1 MADYNDPSPDF
12 PPRRKRIWPYF
23 VVPFVAMVVGYLLV
37 YRIVNEPRGPE
48 GSPQVALNE
57 VEPTG
62 LVDGGQPISVEEGD
76 ANLREQAAA
85 WSADQ
90 LYARWLESVSLRH
103 LVAAAQLVADGENV
117 KPALPFLGV
126 PGPFAVR
133 EVRPAPAQERL
144 FINSTTYTRYDVL
157 ARVAGSV
164 DAAAAGDAY
173 KGFKIFCDS
182 AFAEISPAGKV
193 FDEVL
198 ASALRRF
205 TQLRVLEGEVELEPK
220 GAVYAFKD
228 PSLEALSAAD
238 KQFLR
243 MGPKNGRVFQR
254 QFRVFAQHAKLD
266 INPGER

>member
-1 MADYNDPSPDF
+1 MDDYNDPSPDF
-12 PPRRKRIWPYF
+12 PPPRRRIWPYF

-37 YRIVNEPRGPE
+37 YRIVHEPRGPE
-48 GSPQVALNE
+48 GSPQVAINE
-57 VEPTG
+57 AQPAGPLDSG
-62 LVDGGQPISVEEGD
+62 LPISVEEGD
-76 ANLREQAAA
+76 TNLKEQAAA

-90 LYARWLESVSLRH
+90 LYVRWLDLVSLRH

-126 PGPFAVR
+126 PGEFAVR
-133 EVRPAPAQERL
+133 EVRPEPAQERL
-144 FINSTTYTRYDVL
+144 FINPDSYTRYDVL

-173 KGFKIFCDS
+173 SGFKRFCDS

-205 TQLRVLEGEVELEPK
+205 TQRRVLEGEVELVPK

-254 QFRVFAQHAKLD
+254 QLRVFAEHAKLN
-266 INPGER
+266 ISPGER

>member
-1 MADYNDPSPDF
+1 MDDYNDPAPYSA
-12 PPRRKRIWPYF
+12 PRRKRIWPYF
-23 VVPFVAMVVGYLLV
+23 VVPFAAMLVGYVLV
-37 YRIVNEPRGPE
+37 YRIVNKPRGAE
-48 GSPQVALNE
+48 GSPQVVLTEAQPPG
-57 VEPTG
+57 VI
-62 LVDGGQPISVEEGD
+62 DGGQPISVEEGD

-90 LYARWLESVSLRH
+90 LYARWLDLVSLRH

-144 FINSTTYTRYDVL
+144 FINPASYTRYDVL
-157 ARVAGSV
+157 ARVVGSV

-173 KGFKIFCDS
+173 SGFQIFCES
-182 AFAEISPAGKV
+182 AFAEIGPPGKV
-193 FDEVL
+193 FDDVL

-205 TQLRVLEGEVELEPK
+205 TRLRVLEGEVELEPK

-254 QFRVFAQHAKLD
+254 QLRVFAQHAKLN
-266 INPGER
+266 ISPGER